1 MIIKLARASR
11 LRCAVFAGWWYTC
24 APRMQGAFR
33 RCKYFSLCPRAAQPA
48 RLTKRN
54 LTAMKFIIKLF
65 PEITIKSQSVR
76 IRFIKMLTGNIRNV
90 LKHYDE
96 SLAVVRHWDNIE
108 VRAKEENQRIAIRE
122 ALTRI
127 PGIHHILEVEDVP
140 YTDMHNIFEQA
151 LELYRDKLEG
161 KSFCVRVKRRGKHEF
176 SSIDVERYVGGGLNQ
191 HIESARVKLSDPDV
205 TVNLEIENDR
215 LLLVKGRYE
224 GIGGFPIGTQEDV
237 LSLISGGFD
246 SGVSSYMLMRR
257 GCRVH
262 YCFFNLGGA
271 AHEIGVKQVAH
282 YLWNRFGSSHRVRFV
297 AINFEPV
304 VGEILEKVEDGQ
316 MGVVL
321 KRMFVRAASQVAE
334 RYGVQALV
342 TGEALG
348 QVSSQTLTNLRLI
361 DNVSDTLILRP
372 LISHDKEHIIDLAR
386 EIGTADFA
394 RTMPEYC
401 GVISKSPTVKAVKA
415 KIEEEEQKFDFSILD
430 RVVAEATNIDI
441 RDIATQTQQ
450 EVVEVE
456 TVKAFGPNEVL
467 LDIRSNDEVD
477 EKPFTLEGVE
487 VVALPFYKLSTK
499 FGDLDQ
505 SKTYLLWCERGVMSR
520 LQALYLSE
528 QGFKNIKVYR
538 P

>member
-1 MIIKLARASR
+1 
-11 LRCAVFAGWWYTC
+11 
-24 APRMQGAFR
+24 
-33 RCKYFSLCPRAAQPA
+33 
-48 RLTKRN
+48 
-54 LTAMKFIIKLF
+54 MKFIIKLF

-76 IRFIKMLTGNIRNV
+76 LRFIKILTGNIRNTLRTV
-90 LKHYDE
+90 DDE
-96 SLAVVRHWDNIE
+96 IAVVRHWDHIE
-108 VRAKEENQRIAIRE
+108 VRAKKE
-122 ALTRI
+122 ALRTVVIDELTRI
-127 PGIHHILEVEDVP
+127 PGIHHVLEVEDQP
-140 YTDMHNIFEQA
+140 YTDMHDIFEQA
-151 LELYRDKLEG
+151 LALNRERLEG
-161 KSFCVRVKRRGKHEF
+161 KSFCVRVKRRGKHSF

-191 HIESARVKLSDPDV
+191 HIETARVQLKNPEV
-205 TVNLEIENDR
+205 TVNLEIEDDR
-215 LLLVKGRYE
+215 LLLITGRYE
-224 GIGGFPIGTQEDV
+224 GLGGFPIGTQEDV

-271 AHEIGVKQVAH
+271 AHEIGVRQVAH
-282 YLWNRFGSSHRVRFV
+282 YLWQRFGRSHRVRFV

-304 VGEILEKVEDGQ
+304 VGEILEKVDDGQ

-321 KRMFVRAASQVAE
+321 KRMMVRAASMVAE

-361 DNVSDTLILRP
+361 DNASDTLILRP

-386 EIGTADFA
+386 HIGTEDYAK
-394 RTMPEYC
+394 TMPEYC

-415 KIEEEEQKFDFSILD
+415 KIEAEEQNFDFEILN
-430 RVVAEATNIDI
+430 RMVQEASNVDI
-441 RDIATQTQQ
+441 REIAEKAQE

-456 TVKAFGPNEVL
+456 TVVSFTAEDVV
-467 LDIRSNDEVD
+467 LDIRSVD
-477 EKPFTLEGVE
+477 EQESSPLALQGVE
-487 VVALPFYKLSTK
+487 VKSLPFYKLSTQ

-505 SKTYLLWCERGVMSR
+505 NKTWLLYCDRGVMSR
-520 LQALYLSE
+520 LQALYLHE
-528 QGFKNIKVYR
+528 QGFKNVKVYR